1 MFSSPIF
8 HIDKTFRAEISLFLG
23 MKHFLFQ
30 PGIEPAPT
38 STWATRYSVRALNQL
53 RYRGTHESLA
63 QVIEVLSLHVLL
75 VVPILRIEASVYY
88 NSLAIL
94 PPLQYRKLL
103 QCPRIYLCWLQN
115 VSEIFVNTSLTL
127 TLY

>member
-75 VVPILRIEASVYY
+75 VVRRAVGTQYYGLKRPYTIIVWLFYHRFNIENCFSVLGY
-88 NSLAIL
+88 
-94 PPLQYRKLL
+94 
-103 QCPRIYLCWLQN
+103 
-115 VSEIFVNTSLTL
+115 IFVGYKMCRKYL
-127 TLY
+127 